1 MRITVLKSVII
12 FLLVLA
18 LIFSFPLQ
26 VIFFSPF
33 PSLIP
38 YVLIFLLIIL
48 TFFSKEKKSLMI
60 WNFNKPIY
68 LAITSYLVLVIFQTT
83 WQTLTQYISINASFS
98 VLVTNILPVLF
109 FFYFVRV
116 GDKVQ
121 IKALLFALA
130 ISGVFVGLYFAYD
143 SYSMLVLAKANDFSL
158 RMIDYSQ
165 SRIGGGEVNEAR
177 ISVGYRSHGLLE
189 SHAISAAAISVGCF
203 ASLSLVPKTSFFLRG
218 FLIVLYGTFIVL
230 GLNFTS
236 IISYFLIIFILELNV
251 FSFLNGII
259 SKISIKSFF
268 TIFSL
273 FILTFFILIF
283 TIGNDFFDV
292 ISKMLDNQVELA
304 SGSTQ
309 YGSNNGDTYI
319 LSLCTKFFMFPIK
332 ILESFPPG
340 LIIGQGFGGW
350 GALHTADFGIVDSL
364 YTFGIVFFFIFLLGV
379 IKLIKFSVMHLKFN
393 LRDPFF
399 LKFASMTLL
408 YFVFCESHY
417 TVYNTKAFFPIL
429 FFCLALIQQQKD
441 KLTNDY

>member
-48 TFFSKEKKSLMI
+48 TYFSKEKKSLMI

-68 LAITSYLVLVIFQTT
+68 LAITSYLTLVIFQTT
-83 WQTLTQYISINASFS
+83 WQTLTQYISINSSFS

-130 ISGVFVGLYFAYD
+130 ISGIFVGLYFAFD
-143 SYSMLVLAKANDFSL
+143 SYSMLVVAKANDFSL

-189 SHAISAAAISVGCF
+189 SHTISAAAISVGCF
-203 ASLSLVPKTSFFLRG
+203 ASLSLVSKTSYFLRA

-236 IISYFLIIFILELNV
+236 IISYFLILFILELNV
-251 FSFLNGII
+251 FSVLNGII
-259 SKISIKSFF
+259 SKMSIKSFF
-268 TIFSL
+268 IIFLL

-283 TIGNDFFDV
+283 TIGNEFFDV
-292 ISKMLDNQVELA
+292 ISKILDNQVELA

-319 LSLCTKFFMFPIK
+319 VSLCTKFFMFPIK

-364 YTFGIVFFFIFLLGV
+364 YTFGIVFFFIFLIGV
-379 IKLIKFSVMHLKFN
+379 IKLIKFSFTHPRFN
-393 LRDPFF
+393 LKDPFF
-399 LKFASMTLL
+399 LKFTSMTLL
-408 YFVFCESHY
+408 YFLFCESHY

-429 FFCLALIQQQKD
+429 FFCLALIQKQKD
-441 KLTNDY
+441 RLTNDY